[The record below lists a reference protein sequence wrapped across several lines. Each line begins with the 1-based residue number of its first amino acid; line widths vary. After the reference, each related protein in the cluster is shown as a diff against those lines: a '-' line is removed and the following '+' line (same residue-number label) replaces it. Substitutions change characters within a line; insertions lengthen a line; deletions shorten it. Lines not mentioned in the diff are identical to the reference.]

1 MIVGNKWVIYI
12 VCSTA
17 VAFSP
22 TLSWRPTVV
31 IHFEDLLH
39 SSVPYRSHLQ
49 VNFSIGLVEY
59 RWFSSPACVVDEDG
73 EVCLGN
79 GKCCG
84 PGKVLTHAFSYRY
97 NLLSIPPNHPGSC
110 SNILSRE
117 IALQGFFATL
127 PVPNSFK
134 ISSISLWKCRR
145 MVTAVLPVKVIQEMF
160 TR

>member
-1 MIVGNKWVIYI
+1 M
-12 VCSTA
+12 C
-17 VAFSP
+17 
-22 TLSWRPTVV
+22 VV
-31 IHFEDLLH
+31 LPWPFHQHCHEGQQSLIHFEDLLH

-117 IALQGFFATL
+117 MALQGFFALVVSENIFYSTL

-134 ISSISLWKCRR
+134 ISSISL
-145 MVTAVLPVKVIQEMF
+145 
-160 TR
+160 